1 MKTVRVR
8 LIGKFK
14 ASVASRLSR
23 AVASR
28 GFGNQK
34 NTCYLQLT
42 REQWIM
48 SPIKKHTP
56 SFKVDGIAY
65 FPLFAGTDAKFAK
78 IKALPLIETLVNRKT
93 TEQKDKPL
101 FKKVMMFLKRDHDFR
116 NAAIEL
122 LN

>member
-8 LIGKFK
+8 LIGKSK

-34 NTCYLQLT
+34 NTCYLQLA

-56 SFKVDGIAY
+56 SFKVDGMAY
-65 FPLFAGTDAKFAK
+65 FPLFAG
-78 IKALPLIETLVNRKT
+78 
-93 TEQKDKPL
+93 KDVKSC
-101 FKKVMMFLKRDHDFR
+101 KHKSIAIDR
-116 NAAIEL
+116 NTC
-122 LN
+122 